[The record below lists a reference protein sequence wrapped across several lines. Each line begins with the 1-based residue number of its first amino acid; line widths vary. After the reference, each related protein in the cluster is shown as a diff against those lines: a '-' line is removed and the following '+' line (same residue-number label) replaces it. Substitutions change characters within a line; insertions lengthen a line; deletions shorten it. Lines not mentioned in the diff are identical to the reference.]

1 MAKVKLT
8 PSEWGDFVLVFLLDA
23 IVHPKILDE
32 NPEFRD
38 MVDEMSTKGL
48 KSNLLK
54 YYLSLPGDIRIK
66 YKRLKPTMLQAK
78 GEDQADIMIRR
89 PATTTLKK
97 AMKKVEKGKK
107 KGLIR
112 KAVKAVTGVG

>member
-8 PSEWGDFVLVFLLDA
+8 PEEWGDFVMVFLLDA
-23 IVHPKILDE
+23 IVHPDILDT

-38 MVDEMSTKGL
+38 MVDEFKTKGI

-54 YYLSLPGDIRIK
+54 YYLSLPGDLRIK
-66 YKRLKPTMLQAK
+66 YKRLKPTMLQEK
-78 GEDQADIMIRR
+78 GEDQADILIRK

-97 AMKKVEKGKK
+97 AMKKAEKAKK
-107 KGLIR
+107 KGLLR

>member
-8 PSEWGDFVLVFLLDA
+8 PGEWGDFVMVFLLDA
-23 IVHPKILDE
+23 IVHPDILDE
-32 NPEFRD
+32 NPEFRE
-38 MVDEMSTKGL
+38 MVDEFKTKGV

-54 YYLSLPGDIRIK
+54 YYLSLPGDLRIK
-66 YKRLKPTMLQAK
+66 YKRLKPTMIAEK
-78 GEDQADIMIRR
+78 GEDQADILIRR

-107 KGLIR
+107 KSILR